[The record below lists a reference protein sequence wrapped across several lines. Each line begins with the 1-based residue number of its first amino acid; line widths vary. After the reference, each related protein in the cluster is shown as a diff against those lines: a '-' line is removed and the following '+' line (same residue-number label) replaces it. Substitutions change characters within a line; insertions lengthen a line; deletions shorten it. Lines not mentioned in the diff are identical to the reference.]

1 LSETRF
7 RYDVV
12 VHMEHKNVFML
23 HRRAIESGPL
33 IYFS

>member
-1 LSETRF
+1 
-7 RYDVV
+7 
-12 VHMEHKNVFML
+12 MEHKNVFML